1 MKKILIFGLLV
12 TISAS
17 ANAYTLK
24 SQKELG
30 KDDAKNQNM
39 IVQCTTTDGK
49 ISNQTCQLRRYAKC
63 KKSTSSSKVN
73 CNGWQPWQDLRDQGA
88 GYSDWHKAAESC
100 CQSKGLR

>member
-12 TISAS
+12 TICAS
-17 ANAYTLK
+17 AGAYTLK

-30 KDDAKNQNM
+30 KDDAQNQNM

-49 ISNQTCQLRRYAKC
+49 VSNQTCQLRRYIKC
-63 KKSTSSSKVN
+63 KQNASGKQN
-73 CNGWQPWQDLRDQGA
+73 CNGWQPWQDLRNPGA
-88 GYSDWHKAAESC
+88 GYSDWRKAAESC

>member
-1 MKKILIFGLLV
+1 MKKIFIFGLLV
-12 TISAS
+12 TISVS

-49 ISNQTCQLRRYAKC
+49 ISNQACQLRRYIKC
-63 KKSTSSSKVN
+63 KPAMSGKQN
-73 CNGWQPWQDLRDQGA
+73 CNGWQPWQDLRDPGA
-88 GYSDWHKAAESC
+88 GYSDWRKAAESC